1 MNLLGGRA
9 KTAAIRNRHKRL
21 KLLKI
26 EINAWHALIVANVAI
41 HRTPELPQDAVHHI
55 QKERFMSF
63 SKRSIPFAA
72 AVALAVAGALP
83 ARAQSWPE
91 KGITIVVPT
100 AAGGAND
107 AMARIIG
114 QGLSAR
120 LGKPVIVENKA
131 GANGAIASEFVAR
144 AAPDGYTIMFG
155 YIATHGINP
164 ALQKLRYDPVA
175 DFEPIGM
182 VAASPTVLVVNNAV
196 PAKNVKEL
204 VQLIKAKPDS
214 FSYATAGNGTA
225 PHIAGELFKLS
236 IGLDVVGVP
245 YKGSAPAVVDTIG
258 GTTQY
263 MFPSLFTG
271 YPQVKGGKLRALG
284 IAGEKRSRVMPEL
297 PTLTEQGVP
306 NVNLSQWY
314 AMFAPAKT
322 PKAVIDRLNMEMNA
336 VLNDKATEKK
346 IEDQGAEVE
355 TGTPDQLKT
364 LVQKEVTHW
373 KSVVTAAKIK
383 ID

>member
-1 MNLLGGRA
+1 
-9 KTAAIRNRHKRL
+9 
-21 KLLKI
+21 
-26 EINAWHALIVANVAI
+26 
-41 HRTPELPQDAVHHI
+41 
-55 QKERFMSF
+55 MSF
-63 SKRSIPFAA
+63 PKRSITFAA
-72 AVALAVAGALP
+72 AVALTGTGALP
-83 ARAQSWPE
+83 AHAQSWPE

-164 ALQKLRYDPVA
+164 ALQKLKYDPVA

-236 IGLDVVGVP
+236 IGQDVVGVP

-263 MFPSLFTG
+263 MFPSMFTG

-306 NVNLSQWY
+306 NVNMSQWY

-322 PKAVIDRLNMEMNA
+322 PKTVIDRLNVEMNA

-364 LVQKEVTHW
+364 LVQKEVAHW

>member
-1 MNLLGGRA
+1 MSFD
-9 KTAAIRNRHKRL
+9 KRL
-21 KLLKI
+21 I
-26 EINAWHALIVANVAI
+26 
-41 HRTPELPQDAVHHI
+41 T
-55 QKERFMSF
+55 
-63 SKRSIPFAA
+63 FAA
-72 AVALAVAGALP
+72 AVALTGTGALP
-83 ARAQSWPE
+83 AHAQSWPE

-164 ALQKLRYDPVA
+164 ALQKLKYDPVA

-236 IGLDVVGVP
+236 IGQDVVGVP

-263 MFPSLFTG
+263 MFPSMFTG